1 MIGQEGLPVYQTGDG
16 HPTGDGWIL
25 GLAGRISR
33 LIRLGTVP
41 YQTGDGTYGEED
53 VKEAD
58 AGGQGDL
65 RGFVLLTLKKEN
77 SIESPL
83 NVLTLNSD
91 VWLSCTGWRQSFLC
105 SYVG

>member
-1 MIGQEGLPVYQTGDG
+1 MIFCPCPRTPTTPLIGQEDLPVYQTGDG

-58 AGGQGDL
+58 AGGQGES
-65 RGFVLLTLKKEN
+65 RGLVLLTLKREN
-77 SIESPL
+77 SIDSPL
-83 NVLTLNSD
+83 KVST
-91 VWLSCTGWRQSFLC
+91 
-105 SYVG
+105 